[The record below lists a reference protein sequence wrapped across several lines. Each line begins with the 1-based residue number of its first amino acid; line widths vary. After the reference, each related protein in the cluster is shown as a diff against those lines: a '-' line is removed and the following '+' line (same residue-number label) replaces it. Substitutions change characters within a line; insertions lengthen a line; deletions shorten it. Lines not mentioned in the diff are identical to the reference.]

1 MFKSKYP
8 TPPNSPKPPPRPTSP
23 PANKPPPRPTSPPAN
38 KPVQNNPPPIKPRPP
53 PVQNNP
59 PPIKPRPQP
68 LQWASFDNLKL
79 TDLQNYAAM
88 YKTKSLGDINN
99 IFIGRC
105 SKNDQ
110 NNAQCKYD
118 VELLSNIVY
127 NIARMQ
133 NSKPKPSDFT
143 KLPPKLREKVLE
155 GIKPQRSQAS
165 LDFSEKRGISSKQ
178 IDLKKPSRPLMSPV
192 TAINSQLTTLINKI
206 SSDRTRALAE
216 KNPEQMKKQLQ
227 NVKKELNDY
236 INTLSKSF
244 KDINKYSPDLMP
256 KYKQINS
263 EYILLS
269 KYINTYDDF
278 LNQLIKLKDGAPK
291 LAAKPTNSSLLNDMA
306 RAYSKLMD
314 SNNALP
320 AQYRLIGYVDK
331 TPLTTLYGIK
341 EFTDNKQV
349 KDTISKYKIN
359 ILYK

>member
-227 NVKKELNDY
+227 NVKKELQSVENE
-236 INTLSKSF
+236 NTK
-244 KDINKYSPDLMP
+244 
-256 KYKQINS
+256 
-263 EYILLS
+263 
-269 KYINTYDDF
+269 
-278 LNQLIKLKDGAPK
+278 
-291 LAAKPTNSSLLNDMA
+291 
-306 RAYSKLMD
+306 
-314 SNNALP
+314 
-320 AQYRLIGYVDK
+320 
-331 TPLTTLYGIK
+331 
-341 EFTDNKQV
+341 
-349 KDTISKYKIN
+349 
-359 ILYK
+359 